1 MAGSSQDGASIYSY
15 KDGFMHAKI
24 VLVDDKIATIGT
36 ANMDVRSF
44 ELNYEIISVLYESK
58 TVLDIKR
65 DFEEDF
71 SRSTKFR
78 WEAFQKRSIRK
89 RIMESLMRL
98 ISPLL

>member
-1 MAGSSQDGASIYSY
+1 MDFFAEPITANNVLRILLSSELGP
-15 KDGFMHAKI
+15 
-24 VLVDDKIATIGT
+24 LATIGT

-58 TVLDIKR
+58 TVHDIKR

-71 SRSTKFR
+71 KHSTEIK
-78 WEAFQKRSIRK
+78 WNSFQKRSIKK
-89 RIMESLMRL
+89 RILESFMRL

>member
-1 MAGSSQDGASIYSY
+1 
-15 KDGFMHAKI
+15 
-24 VLVDDKIATIGT
+24 
-36 ANMDVRSF
+36 MDVRSF

-71 SRSTKFR
+71 NHSTEIQWKS
-78 WEAFQKRSIRK
+78 FQKRSIRK
-89 RIMESLMRL
+89 RILESLMRL

>member
-1 MAGSSQDGASIYSY
+1 
-15 KDGFMHAKI
+15 MHAKL

-58 TVLDIKR
+58 LFMILNVILKKTLSIPLKLNGTL
-65 DFEEDF
+65 
-71 SRSTKFR
+71 SKKKY
-78 WEAFQKRSIRK
+78 QKRIL
-89 RIMESLMRL
+89 ESFMRL